1 MKKKITQHLALKEK
15 EQEVRCSFK
24 IPEAKLRRF
33 HEKLKRNG
41 HSIDDLLGAFISAYD
56 TRKSTGASL
65 DLLIIVTRK
74 SV

>member
-1 MKKKITQHLALKEK
+1 MKKKVGDLGWKK
-15 EQEVRCSFK
+15 KDVRCSFK

-33 HEKLKRNG
+33 HEKLKRSG

-56 TRKSTGASL
+56 TRKTAGASL
-65 DLLIIVTRK
+65 DLLIIVTKK